1 MMSIFELQIDAGQ
14 FLAAQRAYLRRLAL
28 CPPLLPPVNG
38 VQVVLDRV
46 DVGSSSLRHDEEE
59 KFDVF
64 YIDHGEVVG
73 APEAADG
80 FRTLLVQRLIL
91 QLTTD
96 DQIRTHANA
105 DPPLVSWRCSVAY
118 ELSAYALGQDCYLR
132 AAPDSI
138 DFDPPPA
145 LPVPLP
151 PGVIAALKDF
161 LSSQLRIL
169 TPSGTVPLGLDALKL
184 PTGFLN
190 AGLTVD
196 VTGATLAIRA
206 EVRASQDLA
215 WAAWTNFYRGF
226 IPDRRAGRDWS
237 LFVAS
242 GYVTSNIT
250 DQLWQNIPQT
260 DDLEAYPGAT
270 YFPEDRRARFVLDAL
285 LIYHAIQVNALDID
299 ITVEADPTVS
309 VSLWVERPNRLAAL
323 IDFTGLANPEG
334 VLSTLAVWLIDA
346 LNIPARGFLYRLVGA
361 MIVDAL
367 KDEPVDTVTTPS
379 PSTVLVEKDVVLPI
393 VGGFVGATLTDLL
406 ALPDGVALAGSLSL
420 TEPSNAA
427 VTVLGVS
434 QFAKHV
440 PKISCGAAS
449 AALVALFEQDP
460 SAFAILRAGV
470 FFGNIGTAPLHLCG
484 PPSLLRLDG
493 PVQPNSIRVDE
504 VGLPIELSI
513 DIGKPADGY
522 YAAPF
527 PIDVL
532 VRTNGGTRLIRF
544 DPPPRVTQQD
554 LDRLKAGLLVA
565 IGNCEQLVDPWFNQ
579 HRGYN
584 PQWSPRP
591 PEDGSVIHQWE
602 VTVTGLPE
610 GEAVEL
616 RGAGG
621 RVLAR
626 AVSIGARTAV
636 RVGTI
641 VEPAEGGRE
650 VGIFRVD
657 RGLEAGPVASSDGG
671 TASRG
676 LQVRQ
681 TDLVVDGEVQLGEA
695 THAIGLIQLPGGPAV
710 IALLAG
716 RAVALDVFSSGQAIP
731 LASWKGHFTGL
742 VRVRGATILYGAS
755 GLARLDPTGTL
766 TYANVDAPVSHAMR
780 IAGGTLL
787 ATADRILHFSPELAL
802 IGQRDRSSVES
813 ARHDVTVPLAG
824 MMKIRDRIVARSP
837 RADRLRLLRVGRRA
851 VL

>member
-1 MMSIFELQIDAGQ
+1 MMSIFELQIDAGR
-14 FLAAQRAYLRRLAL
+14 FLAAQRSYLRRLAL

-38 VQVVLDRV
+38 VQIVLDRV
-46 DVGSSSLRHDEEE
+46 DVGPSSLRHDEDE

-64 YIDHGEVVG
+64 YVDHGEVVG
-73 APEAADG
+73 AHEAAKG
-80 FRTLLVQRLIL
+80 FRTLLVQQLIL

-96 DQIRTHANA
+96 DQIRAHANT
-105 DPPLVSWRCSVAY
+105 DPPVVSWPCSIVY

-138 DFDPPPA
+138 DFAPPPA

-151 PGVIAALKDF
+151 PGVVAALKDF
-161 LSSQLRIL
+161 VSSQFHIL
-169 TPSGTVPLGLDALKL
+169 APSGTVPLGLDALKL

-190 AGLTVD
+190 AGVTVD
-196 VTGATLAIRA
+196 TTGTTLAIRV
-206 EVRASQDLA
+206 EVRAAQDLA
-215 WAAWTNFYRGF
+215 WAAWTNFYGGF
-226 IPDRRAGRDWS
+226 ILDRREGRDWS

-242 GYVTSNIT
+242 GYITSTIT
-250 DQLWQNIPQT
+250 NELWQNIPQT

-270 YFPEDRRARFVLDAL
+270 YFPEDGRARFVLDAL
-285 LIYHAIQVNALDID
+285 LIYHAIQINALDID

-309 VSLWVERPNRLAAL
+309 VSLWIERPNRLAAL
-323 IDFTGLANPEG
+323 IDFTGLVNPEG
-334 VLSTLAVWLIDA
+334 VLSTLAVWLVDA
-346 LNIPARGFLYRLVGA
+346 MNIPARSFLYRLVGA

-379 PSTVLVEKDVVLPI
+379 SSTVLVEKDVVLPI
-393 VGGFVGATLTDLL
+393 VGGFVGASLTDLL
-406 ALPDGVALAGSLSL
+406 ALPDGIAVAGSLSL

-434 QFAKHV
+434 QFAQHV
-440 PKISCGAAS
+440 PKVSCGQAS
-449 AALVALFEQDP
+449 GALVALFGEDP
-460 SAFAILRAGV
+460 SIFAILRAGA
-470 FFGNIGTAPLHLCG
+470 FLGNVGTAPLHLCG
-484 PPSLLRLDG
+484 APSLSRLDG

-527 PIDVL
+527 PTDVL
-532 VRTNGGTRLIRF
+532 VRTNGGTRLIRL
-544 DPPPRVTQQD
+544 DPPPAVTQQD

-591 PEDGSVIHQWE
+591 PEDGSVFHQWE
-602 VTVTGLPE
+602 ITVTGLPE

-626 AVSIGARTAV
+626 AVSIDARSAV

-657 RGLEAGPVASSDGG
+657 RGLEARPVASSDGG

-695 THAIGLIQLPGGPAV
+695 CHSIGLIQLPGGPAV
-710 IALLAG
+710 IALLAD
-716 RAVALDVFSSGQAIP
+716 RAVALDVFSGAQAIP
-731 LASWKGHFTGL
+731 VSSWKGHFTGL

-766 TYANVDAPVSHAMR
+766 TYTSVDTPVLHVVR
-780 IAGGTLL
+780 TEGGILL
-787 ATADRILHFSPELAL
+787 ATADRVLRFSPELVL
-802 IGQRDRSSVES
+802 IGERDRPCVQSIQ
-813 ARHDVTVPLAG
+813 HDDTAPLAG
-824 MMKIRDRIVARSP
+824 MLKIQDRIVARSQ